1 MGNPINSGR
10 NNDGSYSLA
19 KESKAGLA
27 VAFVVTVLAEGMLGA
42 LTKVDLSSATGWWVP
57 IASAGIGVAT
67 GLLTAW
73 VKKNR

>member
-1 MGNPINSGR
+1 MGNPINAGPNS
-10 NNDGSYSLA
+10 DGSFSLA

-27 VAFVVTVLAEGMLGA
+27 VMFVVTVLVEGVLGA
-42 LTKVDLSSATGWWVP
+42 LTKVDLSTFTGWWVP

-73 VKKNR
+73 LKKNR